1 MLFLNTDYSQFTI
14 PIIFVAIIIIIIVL
28 SYFFSAKQ
36 VVIRKLSKL
45 QLKRIGSLRIN
56 EFSKISGKALS
67 TSNPLIAPYSKRKCV
82 FYSIKIEQKKK
93 SGKNSKWKTIVK
105 EDNIQGFFIEKN
117 GDFVI
122 VSPTKNPKN
131 YMSYLVKDA
140 KVNSGSF
147 NDPSPK
153 FNVLLKHY
161 NINSENFFGFNKT
174 LRYTEGVIEIGEQI
188 TVAGLVKSKTLDF
201 KIEGYNYSKIMEL
214 QSSENQKIIITDL
227 PNLKSKRRI

>member
-28 SYFFSAKQ
+28 SYFFSPKQ

-153 FNVLLKHY
+153 FNALLKHY
-161 NINSENFFGFNKT
+161 NINNENFFGFNKT